1 LPAQAD
7 TGQWSWQLSSSPAF
21 RGISTTQRQPGV
33 QAQWEYLEGP
43 GAWGGASVSTISSR
57 AIPGAGLEAD
67 AYAGWNTAITPDT
80 RAFVGVYQ
88 YTYPG
93 ADTFN
98 TTEAFAQLRWGASTV
113 KWYHSITDLGGIAHS
128 AGSDYVSW
136 DVYLPLRQGWV
147 LVPHVGRQWV
157 HGAGAKDYSD
167 VAISVTWSRGAIT
180 VTNQIRDTIGPR
192 SFRSANTV
200 AGVDLTGPAWV
211 WVLGWSF

>member
-1 LPAQAD
+1 M
-7 TGQWSWQLSSSPAF
+7 
-21 RGISTTQRQPGV
+21 R
-33 QAQWEYLEGP
+33 
-43 GAWGGASVSTISSR
+43 VSTFTRSPGFTNSGTWMILPVSSV
-57 AIPGAGLEAD
+57 AGFMTLFALSPR
-67 AYAGWNTAITPDT
+67 TPS
-80 RAFVGVYQ
+80 ALSV
-88 YTYPG
+88 
-93 ADTFN
+93 TFN